1 MMVASRIERTETL
14 SMERPSWVPAGID
27 LDRPNAARMYDYAL
41 GGSHNFAVD
50 RAMVEKVEEMMPGA
64 SLVAHVNRAFL
75 HRAVRFL
82 LAAGVRQFLDLGS
95 GIPTVGNVHE
105 VAQAIDPRSRVAY
118 VDVDP
123 VAVAHSRT
131 ILVDNEYA
139 TAVHGDARRPADIL
153 ADPEV
158 TRLLDLTQ
166 PVAVLLIA
174 VLHFVP
180 DADDPAGLVAQLYDR
195 VAPGSYLAI
204 SHGCPDDNPTA
215 AASVRQAYQQTATP
229 LTLRTRPEVER
240 LFDRFELVEPGVT
253 GVTAWRPEATERAEP
268 ERREMVAG
276 VGRKPAKLV

>member
-1 MMVASRIERTETL
+1 
-14 SMERPSWVPAGID
+14 
-27 LDRPNAARMYDYAL
+27 
-41 GGSHNFAVD
+41 
-50 RAMVEKVEEMMPGA
+50 
-64 SLVAHVNRAFL
+64 
-75 HRAVRFL
+75 VRFL

-105 VAQAIDPRSRVAY
+105 VAQAIDPAARVVY

-139 TAVHGDARRPADIL
+139 TAVHSDVRRPADVL

-158 TRLLDLTQ
+158 TRLLDLTA

-180 DADDPAGLVAQLYDR
+180 DADNPAGLVAQLYDR
-195 VAPGSYLAI
+195 VAAGSYLAI
-204 SHGCPDDNPTA
+204 SHGCPDDNPTG
-215 AASVRQAYQQTATP
+215 AASVRQAYQGTATP
-229 LTLRTRPEVER
+229 LSLRTRPEVEL

-253 GVTAWRPEATERAEP
+253 GVTAWRPESTEREEP

-276 VGRKPAKLV
+276 VGRKPA